1 MRHTTHKQRHRTSY
15 CVLYFDFTLKLD
27 SPKTRIMFGV
37 NAAYQ
42 HIRTPQDLGAGF
54 KKQNPYNTPT
64 SHLSLF
70 VVNVFATISCLGY
83 SRLIR
88 PRIKYAWTPWLY
100 GLNKRSAILI
110 FHAGRAH
117 FSTAT
122 ATKLS
127 FLPFPTTV
135 SICTHRQQYN
145 IHCQTTETGAK
156 SRVRV

>member
-100 GLNKRSAILI
+100 GLNKRTVCDLDISCGPRP
-110 FHAGRAH
+110 FFNCNCNKTF
-117 FSTAT
+117 FS
-122 ATKLS
+122 
-127 FLPFPTTV
+127 PFPHY
-135 SICTHRQQYN
+135 CQYLYSQAAVQHPLPDYRN
-145 IHCQTTETGAK
+145 WGKK
-156 SRVRV
+156 SG